1 MEELVL
7 GRIRDQIPAKD
18 VLEQPVTLANED
30 LASMANQRKEQFAT
44 SSEELGEMNRR
55 LERLY
60 SALETGK
67 VSLGDLHP
75 RIQRLRQ

>member
-1 MEELVL
+1 ML

-18 VLEQPVTLANED
+18 VLKQPVTLANED

-60 SALETGK
+60 SAMETDR

-75 RIQRLRQ
+75 RIQQLRQ